1 IDLRK
6 SDRGNRFAFVRLSDP
21 SASFEVRVFSD
32 VLDAAEGVLEVGASV
47 VLTVEASLDGDEMRL
62 QARGMLPIDRALAG
76 AAASGLR
83 IEVTD
88 VAAVQSIRTRLE
100 MIRRDVKTTR
110 LGPIELI
117 PTAPDLPVSLAIRL
131 DGRYPM

>member
-1 IDLRK
+1 
-6 SDRGNRFAFVRLSDP
+6 
-21 SASFEVRVFSD
+21 
-32 VLDAAEGVLEVGASV
+32 
-47 VLTVEASLDGDEMRL
+47 MRL

-131 DGRYPM
+131 DGRYPMTPAVQAALKDVWGVAEVAEF